1 MFRVFRHGEGDLRD
15 HLARDDA
22 VLGKRRHRRQ
32 IQRDPTGAHQFDSPP
47 GGGLLLREDRFLGPR
62 ETGVGGVDPVAE
74 QMQVDALVGAV
85 ELDRRD
91 DLDAQRPPGLEH
103 LGDAPR
109 RVVVRQRGGS
119 DSRPPAEERQSG
131 RGKLPV
137 VAEGGMEMQ
146 VQPTHIVASNT
157 LDRYF

>member
-91 DLDAQRPPGLEH
+91 DLDAQRPPALSIAGT
-103 LGDAPR
+103 P
-109 RVVVRQRGGS
+109 RVVLWSASAAVPIPARQQRSASLVGENS
-119 DSRPPAEERQSG
+119 PSSLKEEWRCRSSQLISSPPI
-131 RGKLPV
+131 L
-137 VAEGGMEMQ
+137 
-146 VQPTHIVASNT
+146 
-157 LDRYF
+157 